1 MFQFP
6 GLASNKLDTES
17 STQWVAPFGHL
28 WINVRLQLPTAFR
41 SLPRPSSPLRAK
53 ASPMRPYLLPNRVII
68 LLQ

>member
-6 GLASNKLDTES
+6 GLASDKSDTGS
-17 STQWVAPFGHL
+17 SIQWVAPFGHL

-53 ASPMRPYLLPNRVII
+53 ASPMRPYLLPIHAII
-68 LLQ
+68 SLQ